1 MFDYGWFCYNMHIW
15 CFINGV
21 DHGVWND
28 VLWCHLPWFNR
39 NLDSNLNDQA
49 KLFRFPSVSYV
60 CMNWSNFEFEV
71 CHTWYV
77 LLWINICWMFQNCSL
92 KVGLTED
99 YHMVDLY
106 DLLDILVLKW
116 HTMKV
121 CQDVYLQELNYA

>member
-1 MFDYGWFCYNMHIW
+1 
-15 CFINGV
+15 
-21 DHGVWND
+21 
-28 VLWCHLPWFNR
+28 
-39 NLDSNLNDQA
+39 
-49 KLFRFPSVSYV
+49 
-60 CMNWSNFEFEV
+60 
-71 CHTWYV
+71 
-77 LLWINICWMFQNCSL
+77 MFQNCSL